1 MRGWAGVGLARE
13 WGVDV
18 IGSDGGVGVLHICDV
33 GVAVR
38 SSSSSIALRSMGSCV
53 SSSGCIG
60 SSEHLELK

>member
-1 MRGWAGVGLARE
+1 MGLARE

-18 IGSDGGVGVLHICDV
+18 IGPDGGVGVLQLCDV

-38 SSSSSIALRSMGSCV
+38 STSSYIVLKSMGSCV